1 MDSKDAAKNLEP
13 IKGKNII
20 LIIVIYKQG
29 LVKFPIWWPS
39 WLFRKSRSFFR
50 CLLVHFYVCLC
61 LLVGSLEKLT
71 VGQFGSKLLYLLV
84 YLFSDVA
91 QVSGTSLVS
100 FLRSVNFSEG
110 CRGIE

>member
-39 WLFRKSRSFFR
+39 WLFRKS
-50 CLLVHFYVCLC
+50 
-61 LLVGSLEKLT
+61 
-71 VGQFGSKLLYLLV
+71 
-84 YLFSDVA
+84 
-91 QVSGTSLVS
+91 
-100 FLRSVNFSEG
+100 
-110 CRGIE
+110 